1 MAEPPLLLVR
11 YRLAGGLFD
20 RVAERCAVAFMDGPV
35 LARATDEQLARAWGV
50 WTFGERIDEA
60 LLERMPA
67 LRCVVNFGVG
77 VDGVDRDALARR
89 GIRFVWPVGANAEA
103 VADHALALILAVR
116 HRIVEND
123 RLVRDGGW
131 EADGYLP
138 LDSADLHAARVGLV
152 GLGAIGRATARRLAG
167 FGTELAYAT
176 PRRQP
181 PEVEAALGIRHLDLD
196 ELLAWADVVS
206 LHCPLTDETRGLLD
220 ARRIGLLRPTAV
232 LVNTARGGVVDQ
244 EALIAALAGGRL
256 GGAGLDVF
264 ADEPHVPPALRALPN
279 VVLTPHIASA
289 TVATRRRMAEL
300 AADNLIAALTGGT
313 PPTPVN
319 PQVLR

>member
-1 MAEPPLLLVR
+1 MAERPLLLVR
-11 YRLAGGLFD
+11 YRIGGGLFD
-20 RVAERCAVAFMDGPV
+20 RIAERCAVEFMDGPV
-35 LARATDEQLARAWGV
+35 LARATDDQLSRAWSI

-60 LLERMPA
+60 LLARMPA

-131 EADGYLP
+131 ETAGYLP
-138 LDSADLHAARVGLV
+138 LEGADLHAARVGLV

-181 PEVEAALGIRHLDLD
+181 ADVEAAHGIRHMELDG
-196 ELLAWADVVS
+196 LLAWAEVVS
-206 LHCPLTDETRGLLD
+206 LHCPLTEETRGLID
-220 ARRIGLLRPTAV
+220 ARRIGLMRPGAV

-244 EALIAALAGGRL
+244 DALVAALADGRL

-264 ADEPHVPPALRALPN
+264 ADEPRVPAALRALPN
-279 VVLTPHIASA
+279 VVLTPHIADA
-289 TVATRRRMAEL
+289 TPGAEAALIAHCAADVL
-300 AADNLIAALTGGT
+300 AALDAG
-313 PPTPVN
+313 
-319 PQVLR
+319 

>member
-77 VDGVDRDALARR
+77 VDGVEERIGQADGVVFA
-89 GIRFVWPVGANAEA
+89 WPIGANAEA

-116 HRIVEND
+116 HRIVEQD
-123 RLVRDGGW
+123 RLVRDGAW
-131 EADGYLP
+131 EAEGYLP
-138 LDSADLHAARVGLV
+138 LEGADLHAARVGLV

-181 PEVEAALGIRHLDLD
+181 AEVEAALGIRHRDLD

-206 LHCPLTDETRGLLD
+206 LHCPLTDETRGLID
-220 ARRIGLLRPTAV
+220 ARRIGLLRPGAV

-244 EALIAALAGGRL
+244 AALIEALAAGRL

-279 VVLTPHIASA
+279 VVLTPHIADA
-289 TVATRRRMAEL
+289 TPGAE
-300 AADNLIAALTGGT
+300 AAL
-313 PPTPVN
+313 VAHCAAE
-319 PQVLR
+319 VLDVLDAG

>member
-1 MAEPPLLLVR
+1 MAERPLLLVR
-11 YRLAGGLFD
+11 YRIGGGLFD
-20 RVAERCAVAFMDGPV
+20 RIVERCAVEFMDGPV
-35 LARATDEQLARAWGV
+35 LARATDDQLARAWGI

-60 LLERMPA
+60 LLGRMPA

-77 VDGVDRDALARR
+77 VDGVDRDALERR

-131 EADGYLP
+131 EEAGYLP
-138 LDSADLHAARVGLV
+138 LEGADLHAARVGLV

-181 PEVEAALGIRHLDLD
+181 ADVEAAHGIRHMELDG
-196 ELLAWADVVS
+196 LLAWADVVS
-206 LHCPLTDETRGLLD
+206 LHCPLTEETRGLID
-220 ARRIGLLRPTAV
+220 ARRIGLLRPDAV

-244 EALIAALAGGRL
+244 DALVAALADGRL

-264 ADEPHVPPALRALPN
+264 ADEPRVPAALRALPN
-279 VVLTPHIASA
+279 VVLTPHIADA
-289 TVATRRRMAEL
+289 TPGAEAALIAHCAADVL
-300 AADNLIAALTGGT
+300 AALDAG
-313 PPTPVN
+313 
-319 PQVLR
+319 